1 MGDQTTINALRKEIA
16 KVEGEFQEQIEQKA
30 HDLGVTVA
38 SIDHALEYRGWITAS
53 SSPELDLEKI
63 DVNGKM
69 RGLYVQTKKLE
80 KALQDEEER
89 P

>member
-1 MGDQTTINALRKEIA
+1 MGDQAKINALRKQIT
-16 KVEGEFQEQIEQKA
+16 KVEREFQERIEHWA
-30 HDLGVTVA
+30 HALGVTVA
-38 SIDHALEYRGWITAS
+38 RIDHALEYRGWITTS

-63 DVNGKM
+63 DGDGKM
-69 RGLYVQTKKLE
+69 RSFYVQTKKLE